1 MRRGRRRRR
10 LILLRTRLNY
20 ISTLINYECVNSAS
34 VDYLPPLVRL
44 VPAAVALV
52 GAGFDA
58 FAAFAFLPP
67 VAAAFFLVSLRENV
81 SVMFLSSILF
91 LA

>member
-20 ISTLINYECVNSAS
+20 VSTLINYECVNSAS

-44 VPAAVALV
+44 VPAAVAFV
-52 GAGFDA
+52 KAFDA
-58 FAAFAFLPP
+58 FAAVAFLPP
-67 VAAAFFLVSLRENV
+67 AVAFFLV
-81 SVMFLSSILF
+81 
-91 LA
+91 